1 MLYLL
6 SNRWVQ
12 ATLTAE
18 LYLELL
24 FISVPVVTITVIT
37 VLCYTEVVVVSGF
50 SVVFEF
56 KFLFGCDRRRSA

>member
-1 MLYLL
+1 M
-6 SNRWVQ
+6 
-12 ATLTAE
+12 TAE
-18 LYLELL
+18 LYLVLL

-56 KFLFGCDRRRSA
+56 GCDRRRSA

>member
-6 SNRWVQ
+6 SNRGVQ

-18 LYLELL
+18 LYLVLL
-24 FISVPVVTITVIT
+24 FISVPVLTITVIT

-56 KFLFGCDRRRSA
+56 GCDRRRSA